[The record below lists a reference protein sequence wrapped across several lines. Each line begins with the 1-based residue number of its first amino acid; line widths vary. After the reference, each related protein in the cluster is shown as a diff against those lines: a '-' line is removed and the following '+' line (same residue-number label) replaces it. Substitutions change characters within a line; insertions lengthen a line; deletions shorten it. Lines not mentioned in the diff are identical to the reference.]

1 MTSNIGTHNINSSQI
16 GFSKSKDDDSQNQ
29 TGEIMKEVKKYFIPE
44 FLNRI
49 DDIIVFNS
57 LSIENLSDIIELQLK
72 DLHAN
77 LKNMNTKL
85 KVTKTAKDILI
96 QDGSHREWGAR
107 PLRREIQNE
116 IENVISSKFLNG
128 EFVENGV
135 ITVKGKLGKL
145 DFTQKLLK
153 SISKRAEKVT

>member
-1 MTSNIGTHNINSSQI
+1 
-16 GFSKSKDDDSQNQ
+16 
-29 TGEIMKEVKKYFIPE
+29 MKEVKKYFIPE

-57 LSIENLSDIIELQLK
+57 LSIENLYNIIELQLK

-77 LKNMNTKL
+77 LSNMNTKL

-107 PLRREIQNE
+107 PLRREIQNK

-128 EFVENGV
+128 EFSENGL
-135 ITVKGKLGKL
+135 ITVKGKSGKL
-145 DFTQKLLK
+145 NFTQKLIRIK
-153 SISKRAEKVT
+153 KESKDKVA